1 MKTITALVGLLA
13 GFCLAPHAHALDLS
27 LSVGGSEDANAYYR
41 LGVQQD
47 FTQSW
52 WSSPSGRLTGYWDA
66 GLTHWE
72 ADGGGSNTQS
82 LSVSPVLV
90 YEFSGNGIR
99 PYLEAGIGLAVFRN
113 NAVDERQLGSEW
125 QFEERLGAGFRFG
138 VGHALGLRAMHYSNA
153 GLKKPNGGI
162 DAYSL
167 YYQLRY

>member
-1 MKTITALVGLLA
+1 MKTIAAALLTALYTIPTA
-13 GFCLAPHAHALDLS
+13 QALDLS
-27 LSVGGSEDANAYYR
+27 LAVGASEDASGYYR

-47 FTQSW
+47 FPRSW
-52 WSSPSGRLTGYWDA
+52 WQTSTGRLTGYWDA

-72 ADGGGSNTQS
+72 ADGGGTNTQS

-113 NAVDERQLGSEW
+113 NTVDERQLGSEW
-125 QFEERLGAGFRFG
+125 QFEDRLGVGFRFG
-138 VGHALGLRAMHYSNA
+138 AGHALGLRALHYSNA

-162 DAYSL
+162 DAYTL